1 MRAFLKYRTTRTER
15 QLLRMQLSN
24 KVIILED
31 GEDVKKLN
39 NLSEKSLQEIQRYQ
53 GDSSAFDS
61 DE

>member
-1 MRAFLKYRTTRTER
+1 
-15 QLLRMQLSN
+15 MQLSN

-39 NLSEKSLQEIQRYQ
+39 NLSDKSLQEIQRYQ
-53 GDSSAFDS
+53 GDSSAFES